1 MLEQTM
7 ATNKRKTLLTNPLD
21 NIPLRSS
28 KASTLA
34 TKKPSRSTKTLAKPT
49 SPLSKSTKVTSV
61 VKARTQKRVVKNI
74 SPVIKVEN
82 AKRKT
87 TTKKSKTLAAIE
99 EGSRPISPKS
109 SKPDSVKLKAQQN
122 SSTANNKQTA
132 TKTTALQLFEKEAG
146 KINTNL
152 PLNPSIEIQ
161 VKKAKKIVW
170 IWATVSIGAGIVPG
184 AIFSTALN
192 TGVQLKMI
200 QEICKAFNV
209 PFKDETASAIITSI
223 LGSGIASAASSS
235 LGGIL
240 IKHIQNYG
248 TAIAA
253 VAGPAFNFASTYALG
268 QIFIK
273 HFATHGSL
281 LDFDTKQLSKTFNFE
296 FAKAKNLF
304 KRNASPAL

>member
-1 MLEQTM
+1 
-7 ATNKRKTLLTNPLD
+7 
-21 NIPLRSS
+21 
-28 KASTLA
+28 
-34 TKKPSRSTKTLAKPT
+34 
-49 SPLSKSTKVTSV
+49 
-61 VKARTQKRVVKNI
+61 
-74 SPVIKVEN
+74 
-82 AKRKT
+82 
-87 TTKKSKTLAAIE
+87 
-99 EGSRPISPKS
+99 
-109 SKPDSVKLKAQQN
+109 
-122 SSTANNKQTA
+122 
-132 TKTTALQLFEKEAG
+132 
-146 KINTNL
+146 
-152 PLNPSIEIQ
+152 
-161 VKKAKKIVW
+161 
-170 IWATVSIGAGIVPG
+170 VPG